1 MVEVTGLEPAASWSQ
16 TRHSTKLSYTSVLIK
31 SANDCRAFNQSLI
44 IIAHQM
50 RLVNKKFFSF
60 GEFNLILL
68 INPNPA
74 YLTLVRYAFLITTSL
89 SGLLLASTSTAAIL
103 STTLSP
109 SYTCPNTV

>member
-1 MVEVTGLEPAASWSQ
+1 MEDIGLIDIDINRVIAFEGFF
-16 TRHSTKLSYTSVLIK
+16 LDIVL
-31 SANDCRAFNQSLI
+31 NGGDF
-44 IIAHQM
+44 M
-50 RLVNKKFFSF
+50 VNKKFFSF